1 MPTPC
6 RKTAHMPD
14 RSPVLTPLDALWQA
28 PVIIWA
34 VLAGEGLAIVLTLAS
49 GLDGTPLIYFG
60 LASLIVQWVVLL
72 TLGALYLFRRPI
84 ARLRPQY
91 VSYIAMALLIMTTWL
106 VCAAVWI
113 VLRNVGSSSA
123 ADWHVLFLQFTGIA
137 ITVGMLGLA
146 AFHNHWRTRQLAVL
160 AKQSELEA
168 LQARIRP
175 HFLFNTL
182 NTGAALVHQ
191 RPADAEQLL
200 LDLADLFRAALGD
213 ARDID
218 LEEEL
223 ALTRRYLE
231 IESLR
236 FGNRLQVE
244 WETPARL
251 PKATIPA
258 LSIQP
263 LVENAI
269 RHGVEPSPSGG
280 RIEIQVAIAS
290 TSATITIRNTLP
302 PANTRSTAGHNIGLN
317 SVRARLQASTPYPA
331 NLETKTD
338 DRHYTA
344 TIVLTLPQSLS
355 DSDPEIEL
363 CAADQDSTR

>member
-1 MPTPC
+1 
-6 RKTAHMPD
+6 MPD
-14 RSPVLTPLDALWQA
+14 RSQVLTPLDALWQA
-28 PVIIWA
+28 PVIVWA

-49 GLDGTPLIYFG
+49 GLEGTPLIYFG

-72 TLGALYLFRRPI
+72 TLGAIYLFRRSI

-91 VSYIAMALLIMTTWL
+91 VSYIAMAMLIMTTWL
-106 VCAAVWI
+106 VCAAVWL
-113 VLRNVGSSSA
+113 VLRNIGSLPEGG
-123 ADWHVLFLQFTGIA
+123 WQVLFLQFTGIA

-236 FGNRLQVE
+236 FGNRLQVV
-244 WETPARL
+244 WDAPVQVL
-251 PKATIPA
+251 KVQIPA

-269 RHGVEPSPSGG
+269 RHGVEPSPTGG
-280 RIEIQVAIAS
+280 MIDIKVTACAK
-290 TSATITIRNTLP
+290 SATITIRNTLP
-302 PANTRSTAGHNIGLN
+302 PPGTRSTAGHNIGLN
-317 SVRARLQASTPYPA
+317 SVRDRLQASSPYPA
-331 NLETKTD
+331 RLDITTD
-338 DRHYTA
+338 DCHYTA
-344 TIVLTLPQSLS
+344 TIVLTLAQPAS
-355 DSDPEIEL
+355 DAAPEIKVL
-363 CAADQDSTR
+363 ATDQDNTL

>member
-1 MPTPC
+1 
-6 RKTAHMPD
+6 MPD
-14 RSPVLTPLDALWQA
+14 RPQVLTPLDALWQG
-28 PVIIWA
+28 PVIIWT

-49 GLDGTPLIYFG
+49 GLEADPLTYFG
-60 LASLIVQWVVLL
+60 LASLIIQWIALL
-72 TLGALYLFRRPI
+72 TLGALYLFRSLI
-84 ARLRPQY
+84 GRLRPQY
-91 VSYIAMALLIMTTWL
+91 VSYAAMALLILTTWL
-106 VCAAVWI
+106 VCAAVW
-113 VLRNVGSSSA
+113 LLPQSLGSFSHA
-123 ADWHVLFLQFTGIA
+123 NWHLLFVQFTGIA

-146 AFHNHWRTRQLAVL
+146 AFHNHLRTQQMAVL
-160 AKQSELEA
+160 AKQSELDA

-200 LDLADLFRAALGD
+200 LDLADLFRAALGN

-223 ALTRRYLE
+223 ALTKRYLE

-244 WETPARL
+244 WDTPAIL
-251 PKATIPA
+251 PKALIPA

-280 RIEIQVAIAS
+280 KIDVRIATTAA
-290 TSATITIRNTLP
+290 SATITIRNTLP
-302 PANTRSTAGHNIGLN
+302 PPGTRSTAGHNIGLN
-317 SVRARLQASTPYPA
+317 SVRARLHASAPYPA
-331 NLETKTD
+331 QLDTLADGE
-338 DRHYTA
+338 HYTA
-344 TIVLTLPQSLS
+344 TILLTLAEPASVPTR
-355 DSDPEIEL
+355 DIEL
-363 CAADQDSTR
+363 PGDAQDSTR